1 MTHVVR
7 GVAIPI
13 QESAIPVEDHLQN
26 HPHQPQ
32 LHPQLLQREIHQIAQ
47 FVEMETSVVRGVVK
61 LAVQVGGVPVSP
73 KHVKTQRPIYPRRLF
88 WFGLYA
94 LVKALCEKEIEQSP
108 VK

>member
-13 QESAIPVEDHLQN
+13 QESAIPVEDHLQQN

-32 LHPQLLQREIHQIAQ
+32 LHPQLHQRDLHQIVQ

-61 LAVQVGGVPVSP
+61 LAVQVGGVPVS

-88 WFGLYA
+88 
-94 LVKALCEKEIEQSP
+94 
-108 VK
+108 